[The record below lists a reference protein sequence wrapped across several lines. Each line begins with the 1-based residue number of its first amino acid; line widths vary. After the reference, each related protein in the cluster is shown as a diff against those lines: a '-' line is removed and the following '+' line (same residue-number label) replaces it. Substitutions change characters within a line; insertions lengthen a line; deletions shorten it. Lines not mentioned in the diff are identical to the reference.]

1 MKRLLILSAAM
12 IFFTGVI
19 NAQSGDPEL
28 DYIKQAYSK
37 EKKTIVDEY
46 MNLDAADSAK
56 FWPVYAKYEAS
67 REKLSIA
74 RIQLIDEYVKNVA
87 NLSPE
92 AASRIG
98 DGVLKNTISVDKLNL
113 EYFGKMKKAIGA
125 VKAAQ
130 YIQLETYLQTT
141 WRAVVQDNIPL
152 IGELDKTQKEN

>member
-1 MKRLLILSAAM
+1 MKRLMTLISAIILFSA
-12 IFFTGVI
+12 VA

-28 DYIKQAYSK
+28 DYIKKAYSK

-46 MNLDAADSAK
+46 MDLNAADSAK
-56 FWPVYAKYEAS
+56 FWPVYAKYEAA
-67 REKLSIA
+67 REKLSVA
-74 RIQLIDEYVKNVA
+74 RIKLIDEYVSNVA
-87 NLSPE
+87 NLSAE
-92 AASRIG
+92 AATRIG
-98 DGVLKNTISVDKLNL
+98 DGVLKNTLNVDKLNI

-152 IGELDKTQKEN
+152 IGELDKTQQ